1 LVHRSTDQIGL
12 IPPGN
17 KKFDNNSKGIYT
29 THLHREIVA
38 LKFGQDDR
46 KKLLTTIPI
55 SVILHSLI
63 EKSIHKRIFE
73 VG

>member
-1 LVHRSTDQIGL
+1 M
-12 IPPGN
+12 
-17 KKFDNNSKGIYT
+17 YT

-55 SVILHSLI
+55 SVILQS
-63 EKSIHKRIFE
+63 
-73 VG
+73 